1 MAANAGFAIP
11 LCLPNNCQWNEH
23 TSEFSRN
30 SEERNSLYVVEKA
43 LDQLKKVKGMSAS
56 DKIKGLQKKLNY
68 HRLKVNGTSWVNHSV
83 SWLLRPSLLDI
94 GSRACS
100 IVCIVLNRLF

>member
-11 LCLPNNCQWNEH
+11 LCLPSNCQWNEH
-23 TSEFSRN
+23 TSEFSRS

-43 LDQLKKVKGMSAS
+43 LDQLKKIKGMSAS

-83 SWLLRPSLLDI
+83 SWSLRPSLLDI
-94 GSRACS
+94 ESRGCS